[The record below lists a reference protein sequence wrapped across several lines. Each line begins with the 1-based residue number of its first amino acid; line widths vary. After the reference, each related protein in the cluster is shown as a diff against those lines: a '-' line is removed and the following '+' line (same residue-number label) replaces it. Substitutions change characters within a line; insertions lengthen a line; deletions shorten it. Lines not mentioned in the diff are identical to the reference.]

1 MEKIINELIENLR
14 LQEEQ
19 GIIDD
24 IIDIYDD
31 AYKNYDE
38 YINSKSAG
46 QFVLTLELFEY
57 IKNKGDQK

>member
-1 MEKIINELIENLR
+1 MDELIENLR

-19 GIIDD
+19 EIIDD
-24 IIDIYDD
+24 IIDIYDG

-46 QFVLTLELFEY
+46 QFILTLQLFEY
-57 IKNKGDQK
+57 IKKKRE